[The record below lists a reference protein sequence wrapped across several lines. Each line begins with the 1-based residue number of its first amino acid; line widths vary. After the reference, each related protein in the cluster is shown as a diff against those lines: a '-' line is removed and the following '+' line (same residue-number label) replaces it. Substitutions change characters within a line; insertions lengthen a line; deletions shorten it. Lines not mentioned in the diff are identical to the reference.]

1 MGTAQY
7 GGYAAAAVA
16 ASVMKRDDGLAAV
29 MHDVVVVVVVENVH
43 PSASVSDREYVLI
56 YRNDSF
62 RLEKVTKLFSTLRE
76 ERAQVRV
83 TAGHSMGSQLVV
95 RAS

>member
-1 MGTAQY
+1 MVIVTAPY
-7 GGYAAAAVA
+7 GGYAVAVA
-16 ASVMKRDDGLAAV
+16 ASVLKHDDDVVVVV
-29 MHDVVVVVVVENVH
+29 MHDDLVVVVVVENVH

-83 TAGHSMGSQLVV
+83 TAGHSW
-95 RAS
+95 